1 MKKNRV
7 LWACFI
13 LIAMVVVALLGVVLY
28 QLLTGDEVTTNTWC
42 FITKATCS
50 LVNTYIILSHNQRT
64 LEP

>member
-28 QLLTGDEVTTNTWC
+28 QLLTGDEVTTNT
-42 FITKATCS
+42 
-50 LVNTYIILSHNQRT
+50 
-64 LEP
+64 